1 MDSNPIRGCYF
12 LFLAFTLYAST
23 PYTLHP
29 TPKTHPKSVKKHSF
43 YSFPLLSPIFFR
55 IFAPQRSVNPEYKE
69 CIQRTQYYPS
79 GLPWAEAMV
88 PAEQP
93 FSQKYVFYWHTSKKK

>member
-1 MDSNPIRGCYF
+1 MNEHYHFYYIKDLLGNIRETYV
-12 LFLAFTLYAST
+12 
-23 PYTLHP
+23 HP
-29 TPKTHPKSVKKHSF
+29 ETG
-43 YSFPLLSPIFFR
+43 
-55 IFAPQRSVNPEYKE
+55 YKE